1 MWLAS
6 PPPSST
12 LVTITGECYAKGIP
26 GTYMRNKMEQFVLS
40 QQATALKMQMNE
52 MRKRLE
58 RRKKDA

>member
-1 MWLAS
+1 
-6 PPPSST
+6 
-12 LVTITGECYAKGIP
+12 
-26 GTYMRNKMEQFVLS
+26 MEQFVLS